1 MNSIHSITHSKLY
14 DRTMS
19 IKDNILYFDE
29 QLRDTPCRLVAVTK
43 THPVEKI
50 KEAYDAGHRLFGE
63 NRVQELVEKYALLP
77 HDIAWHL
84 IGHLQTNKVK
94 YIAEFIDT
102 IQSVDSL
109 KLLVEINRRAEMYGR
124 TLPIN
129 CMLQIAIADEETK
142 YGMTCEEAEALLQSE
157 EYRQMNYIRIT
168 GVMGIA
174 TNTDNEQ
181 QLREEFRQLRGCF
194 EHLKSKFFRANDDF
208 KEISMGMTSDWQL
221 ALEEGSTIIRV
232 GSGIFGQRDYS
243 NTSR

>member
-1 MNSIHSITHSKLY
+1 
-14 DRTMS
+14 MS

-29 QLRDTPCRLVAVTK
+29 QLRPTPCRLVAVSK
-43 THPVEKI
+43 THPVTAI

-63 NRVQELVEKYALLP
+63 NKVQELIDKYALLP

-94 YIAEFIDT
+94 YIAEFIDM

-109 KLLVEINRRAEMYGR
+109 KLLKEINKRAEMFGR

-142 YGMTCEEAEALLQSE
+142 YGMSCDEAEALLQSE
-157 EYRQMNYIRIT
+157 EYRGMKYIRIT

-174 TNTDNEQ
+174 TNTEDEQ
-181 QLREEFRQLRGCF
+181 KLRGEFRTLRACF
-194 EHLKSKFFRANDDF
+194 TRLKETFFFANGDF
-208 KEISMGMTSDWQL
+208 KEISMGMSADWEL
-221 ALEEGSTIIRV
+221 ALEEGSTMIRV
-232 GSGIFGQRDYS
+232 GSGIFGARDYS
-243 NTSR
+243 K

>member
-1 MNSIHSITHSKLY
+1 
-14 DRTMS
+14 MS

-29 QLRDTPCRLVAVTK
+29 QLANTPCRLVAVTK
-43 THPVEKI
+43 THPVERI

-63 NRVQELVEKYALLP
+63 NKVQELIEKYALLP

-109 KLLVEINRRAEMYGR
+109 KLLVEINKRAEMYGR

-129 CMLQIAIADEETK
+129 CLLQIAIADEETK
-142 YGMTCEEAEALLQSE
+142 YGLSCEEARALLQSE
-157 EYRQMNYIRIT
+157 EYRQMKYIRIT

-174 TNTDNEQ
+174 TNTDDEQ
-181 QLREEFRQLRGCF
+181 KLRQEFGQLRACF
-194 EHLKSKFFRANDDF
+194 EQLQETFFRGNDDF
-208 KEISMGMTSDWQL
+208 REISMGMTSDWQI
-221 ALEEGSTIIRV
+221 ALEEGSTMIRV
-232 GSGIFGQRDYS
+232 GSGIFGERDYS
-243 NTSR
+243 R